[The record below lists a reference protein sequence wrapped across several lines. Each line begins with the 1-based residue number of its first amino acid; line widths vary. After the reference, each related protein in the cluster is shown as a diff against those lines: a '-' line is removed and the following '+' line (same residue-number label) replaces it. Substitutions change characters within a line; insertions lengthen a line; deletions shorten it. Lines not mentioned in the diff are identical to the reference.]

1 MKEHTLSILEFDKI
15 LSRLA
20 RHTSFSAG
28 RSLALS
34 LRPTADFDEVVRRQ
48 RVTAEARRL
57 REMQP
62 SAGLG
67 GVSDVRPQAHKAA
80 LAGIL
85 EPTELLDVASTLRTA
100 GSLRATITRLDRS
113 APGGQ
118 GLRLL
123 AEIAGGIADLSELV
137 SSIGSC
143 INERAE
149 VNDNASP
156 MLAILRRDVRIAHDR
171 LQSKLQSLLSS
182 AQGRQVVQEPIV
194 TLRDGRYVI
203 PVKADFRGQIEGIV
217 HDVSSSGAT
226 VFIEPLSIV
235 ELGNTWRE
243 LQLEEQREV
252 ERVLRR
258 LSAEVGQAVDE
269 IDACVTA
276 LAEIDLALAKARL
289 AADLGADELPY
300 DGESQGWLVPQA
312 TGTALSLVNARH
324 PLLKG
329 EVVPISVAVGG
340 KFSVL
345 LITGPNTGGKTVA
358 LKTVGLLSLMAQA
371 GLPVPA
377 DAGSQVPVFASVNA
391 DIGDE
396 QSIEQSLSTFSSHMT
411 NIIEVIAQA
420 QPESLVLLDELGA
433 GTDPTE
439 GSALARSIL
448 ETLLGVGC
456 LTVATT
462 HHGELKV
469 FAHATSG
476 VMNACVEFDPET
488 LAPTYRLTIGLP
500 GRSNALAIAERL
512 GLPAEL
518 VERARASLP
527 ADQVLVESLL
537 ADIQAER
544 QEAAATRRAEELARR
559 ETEDIRA
566 RLEEKLDALDDERD
580 QVLAS
585 TRAAM
590 EEELAATK
598 DLLAQAA
605 KRIGKRKIRPA
616 AEKLAAAEALV
627 TKVKQQPQPQRRRRK
642 KEPPGIPPEQIQAG
656 DQVWLR
662 GLGRFGEALGTP
674 DERGEVELRLGVLH
688 SRVPLS
694 EVEKV
699 TRPHERKGPAVPTPE
714 LPPPPPPPDYEL
726 DIRGMTGDEA
736 LPLLDK
742 YLDDAYRAGLT
753 PVRIVHGKG
762 TGALR
767 RTVREWLAAHPLV
780 RSTETAPRE
789 EGGEGVTVVSLAG

>member
-1 MKEHTLSILEFDKI
+1 MKEHTLSILEFDKV
-15 LSRLA
+15 LARLA

-34 LRPTADFDEVVRRQ
+34 LRPTSDHEEVVRRQ
-48 RVTAEARRL
+48 RITAEARRL
-57 REMQP
+57 RQMQP
-62 SAGLG
+62 GVGLG

-80 LAGIL
+80 IAGVL
-85 EPTELLDVASTLRTA
+85 EPTEFLDVASTLHAA
-100 GSLRATITRLDRS
+100 GSLRGAITRLDRS
-113 APGGQ
+113 GAGRS
-118 GLRLL
+118 GLPLL
-123 AEIAGGIADLSELV
+123 VEIAGGIADLSDLV
-137 SSIGSC
+137 SDIEGC
-143 INERAE
+143 INQRAE
-149 VNDNASP
+149 VTDDASP
-156 MLAILRRDVRIAHDR
+156 MLAILRRDVRVAHDR
-171 LQSKLQSLLSS
+171 LNAKLQAFLNSQ
-182 AQGRQVVQEPIV
+182 QGRQVVQEPIV

-226 VFIEPLSIV
+226 VFLEPLSIV

-258 LSAEVGQAVDE
+258 LSAAVGHAVDE
-269 IDACVTA
+269 IDACVAA

-289 AADLGADELPY
+289 AEELDAYELPY
-300 DGESQGWLVPQA
+300 EGESQGWLVA
-312 TGTALSLVNARH
+312 ADAEASLNLVNARH

-329 EVVPISVAVGG
+329 EVVPISMAVGG
-340 KFSVL
+340 KYSVL

-377 DAGSQVPVFASVNA
+377 DAGSRMPIFTSVNA

-411 NIIEVIAQA
+411 NIIAVIGEA

-448 ETLLGVGC
+448 EKLLGVGC

-462 HHGELKV
+462 HHGELKA

-512 GLPAEL
+512 GLPADV
-518 VERARASLP
+518 VEKARESLP
-527 ADQVLVESLL
+527 EEQLAVESLL
-537 ADIQAER
+537 AEIQAER
-544 QEAAATRRAEELARR
+544 QQATATRRAEELARQ

-566 RLEEKLDALDDERD
+566 RLEEKLDALDDERE

-585 TRAAM
+585 TRAEM

-605 KRIGKRKIRPA
+605 KRIEKKKIQPA
-616 AEKLAAAEALV
+616 AEKVAAAEARI
-627 TKVKQQPQPQRRRRK
+627 TKVKQPPPRRRRK
-642 KEPPGIPPEQIQAG
+642 KEPPGIPPEQIQVG
-656 DQVWLR
+656 DLVWLR
-662 GLGRFGEALGTP
+662 GLGRFGEALGPP
-674 DERGEVELRLGVLH
+674 DERNEVELRLGALH
-688 SRVPLS
+688 SRVPLG

-699 TRPHERKGPAVPTPE
+699 TRPHERKGPAALTPE
-714 LPPPPPPPDYEL
+714 LPPPPMPDYEI

-736 LPLLDK
+736 LPILDK
-742 YLDDAYRAGLT
+742 YLDDAYRAGLS

-767 RTVREWLAAHPLV
+767 RAVREMLAAHPLV